1 MSTPCCICRHG
12 HALHTH
18 THADIAVVHQ
28 FALRNMLTHRSR
40 AYSRNKWKNSVAVSF
55 TLIKEGSACFR
66 SPCTLRCCIMSEN
79 TPCFS
84 KNIIIFWFDLKW
96 KLTATL
102 HTPVYHLQSAVWHLS
117 SLCACVCVY
126 SGRGGGGSSSHAHAF
141 FVPQHL
147 QTFHM
152 ISFTECVAFLADGC
166 SLGSAVHSVT
176 IALRHFALGVDP
188 TAAYWDFDLLDGHG
202 GWRAEGCHITGSG
215 GNTTTIHCTH
225 HNNFAVL
232 MVSSLLCGTG
242 VIHFSFFLFFTM
254 TPLPP
259 TTT

>member
-1 MSTPCCICRHG
+1 
-12 HALHTH
+12 
-18 THADIAVVHQ
+18 
-28 FALRNMLTHRSR
+28 
-40 AYSRNKWKNSVAVSF
+40 
-55 TLIKEGSACFR
+55 
-66 SPCTLRCCIMSEN
+66 
-79 TPCFS
+79 
-84 KNIIIFWFDLKW
+84 
-96 KLTATL
+96 
-102 HTPVYHLQSAVWHLS
+102 
-117 SLCACVCVY
+117 
-126 SGRGGGGSSSHAHAF
+126 
-141 FVPQHL
+141 
-147 QTFHM
+147 M

-242 VIHFSFFLFFTM
+242 VIHFSFFFFFYHD
-254 TPLPP
+254 PP
-259 TTT
+259 PPNHYINASSTA